1 MAMKAALISCVSY
14 CGVNGAVLKLDV
26 LLVAGGWHAK
36 GNRVTVAQTERGMS
50 TAMRGISNYG
60 NEKAQRL

>member
-26 LLVAGGWHAK
+26 LLEAGGCYAK
-36 GNRVTVAQTERGMS
+36 GNRVTVA
-50 TAMRGISNYG
+50 
-60 NEKAQRL
+60 

>member
-26 LLVAGGWHAK
+26 LLEAGGCYAK
-36 GNRVTVAQTERGMS
+36 GNRVTVAQIERLMS
-50 TAMRGISNYG
+50 TAMKGIGKKG

>member
-1 MAMKAALISCVSY
+1 MKAALISCVSY

-26 LLVAGGWHAK
+26 LSVAGGCDAK
-36 GNRVTVAQTERGMS
+36 GNRAIVAQIERAMS
-50 TAMRGISNYG
+50 TAMSRSSNKG

>member
-1 MAMKAALISCVSY
+1 MTAALISCASY

-26 LLVAGGWHAK
+26 LSVAGGCDAK
-36 GNRVTVAQTERGMS
+36 GNRAIVAQIELAMS
-50 TAMRGISNYG
+50 TAMRGISKKG